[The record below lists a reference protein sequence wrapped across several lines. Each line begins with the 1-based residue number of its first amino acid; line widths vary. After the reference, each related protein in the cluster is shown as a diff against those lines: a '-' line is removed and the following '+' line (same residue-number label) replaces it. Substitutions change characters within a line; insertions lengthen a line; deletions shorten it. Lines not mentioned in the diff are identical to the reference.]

1 MPIKRRITPPFTIH
15 TSTSYNNRTQYH
27 THFHYEIYYFRGGKV
42 NYLINDRIHI
52 LEPGDMLLMHGMT
65 LHKAH
70 VINNDA
76 YVRTTLHFDP
86 YFFKQYIQPAYA
98 PDLLMPFEKLHNV
111 RLQLRNED
119 KAEVEAALQKL
130 EELYRQHTPHA
141 HQRFQARLLDLL
153 ILIYDLCKQPLHTLS
168 SLPTSKEQHVQ
179 EIITYVEAVFRNE
192 MTLEALQNELHLSK
206 YYLAK
211 TFKEVTGMTIF
222 QHLMHRRIYQAK
234 LELIECGKSITAV
247 GYEVGFKHP
256 SHFSRVFKEHTSMT
270 PERYRKEH
278 KLHAGNKP
286 KAVP

>member
-1 MPIKRRITPPFTIH
+1 MHIKRRITPPFTIH

-42 NYLINDRIHI
+42 NYLINDRIHS

-76 YVRTTLHFDP
+76 YIRTTLHFDP

-98 PDLLMPFEKLHNV
+98 PDLLTPFEKLHNV
-111 RLQLRNED
+111 RLQLRSED
-119 KAEVEAALQKL
+119 KAEVEAELRKL
-130 EELYRQHTPHA
+130 EELYQQHTPHA
-141 HQRFQARLLDLL
+141 QQRFQARLLDLL
-153 ILIYDLCKQPLHTLS
+153 ILIYNHCEQPLQTQSSFPTL
-168 SLPTSKEQHVQ
+168 KEQHVQ
-179 EIITYVEAVFRNE
+179 SIISYVEAVFREE
-192 MTLEALQNELHLSK
+192 MTLEAIQNELHLSK

-222 QHLMHRRIYQAK
+222 QYLMHRRIYQAK
-234 LELIECGKSITAV
+234 LQLIAHNNSITAI

-256 SHFSRVFKEHTSMT
+256 SHFSRVFKEHTGMT

-278 KLHAGNKP
+278 KLHAI
-286 KAVP
+286 